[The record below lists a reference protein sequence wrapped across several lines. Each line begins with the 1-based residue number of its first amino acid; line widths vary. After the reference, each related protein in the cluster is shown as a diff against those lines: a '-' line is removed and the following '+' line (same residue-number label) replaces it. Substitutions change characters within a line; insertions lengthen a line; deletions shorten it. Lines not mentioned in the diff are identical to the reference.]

1 MKITKLATLIAATL
15 LAANAAFGQTVT
27 VTGNVTGLSDTYI
40 TLTSGPD
47 TWNIKRNTTTIV
59 TVGTLAV
66 GNTVTVQC
74 LSADAQ
80 KVPGGSAQ
88 KKE

>member
-1 MKITKLATLIAATL
+1 MKIKNLAAMIAAAL

-27 VTGNVTGLSDTYI
+27 VTGSVTGLSDTYI
-40 TLTSGPD
+40 TLLSGPD
-47 TWNIKRNTTTIV
+47 TWNIKRDATTSV
-59 TVGTLAV
+59 TSGTLAV
-66 GNTVTVQC
+66 GSTVTVQC

-80 KVPGGSAQ
+80 KVMGNAQ

>member
-1 MKITKLATLIAATL
+1 MKIKNLAAVIAAAL

-27 VTGNVTGLSDTYI
+27 VIGTVT
-40 TLTSGPD
+40 TLTDAQISLQCGPD
-47 TWNIKRNTTTIV
+47 TWNIKRDATTSV
-59 TVGTLAV
+59 TSGTLSV
-66 GNTVTVQC
+66 GNMVTVQC

-80 KVPGGSAQ
+80 KIPGTAQ

>member
-1 MKITKLATLIAATL
+1 MKITNLAAMIAAAL

-27 VTGNVTGLSDTYI
+27 VTGTVAALTDTQVS
-40 TLTSGPD
+40 LLCGPD
-47 TWNIKRNTTTIV
+47 TWNIKRTATTNV
-59 TVGTLAV
+59 TSGTLSV

-74 LSADAQ
+74 LSTDAL
-80 KVPGGSAQ
+80 KIPGSGQ